1 MAFEDFRINHPNDLW
16 TRTERILCYSVLHS
30 TSLVTDIRVS
40 RNYLSGNNA
49 LIHRTNIYVTRNVL
63 CQEYSGE
70 WDQKKKKKRPLPSER
85 VYTLVFGYWLLL
97 LFSHKPIITAS
108 LNGDNI
114 SSSRCMAINGTTC
127 KSFTTQ
133 LWMLILL
140 LLMELKRL
148 KDPQKD

>member
-1 MAFEDFRINHPNDLW
+1 MYCAK
-16 TRTERILCYSVLHS
+16 
-30 TSLVTDIRVS
+30 
-40 RNYLSGNNA
+40 
-49 LIHRTNIYVTRNVL
+49 NIVVNKT
-63 CQEYSGE
+63 
-70 WDQKKKKKRPLPSER
+70 KKKKKGPCLQR

-114 SSSRCMAINGTTC
+114 SSSRCIAINGTDC
-127 KSFTTQ
+127 KSFMAQ
-133 LWMLILL
+133 LRMLIVL